1 MKMSVESA
9 KAKFWRNPELVGTLL
24 NFLDAN
30 SIQRLAACH
39 NLAKE
44 VSQTSLVWTKL
55 ARRTCPDGRTNLHHV
70 FRTRVTEKMAPLFS
84 EVYAT
89 ETSTTMVWRLR
100 EKGYT

>member
-39 NLAKE
+39 NLVKE
-44 VSQTSLVWTKL
+44 LSQI
-55 ARRTCPDGRTNLHHV
+55 
-70 FRTRVTEKMAPLFS
+70 
-84 EVYAT
+84 
-89 ETSTTMVWRLR
+89 
-100 EKGYT
+100 